1 MIVLD
6 CVLFAYSRENKQ
18 MERQNSLQSY
28 DIDNLTDISEVTSR
42 KFEEEKDRN
51 ALLKAHLDDIKKR
64 DKKLAKKVMKT
75 LTRIEFKFR
84 VF

>member
-1 MIVLD
+1 
-6 CVLFAYSRENKQ
+6 

-51 ALLKAHLDDIKKR
+51 ALLKAHLDDIKKK
-64 DKKLAKKVMKT
+64 DKKLAKKVLKT
-75 LTRIEFKFR
+75 LTK
-84 VF
+84 V

>member
-1 MIVLD
+1 MIVLVQ
-6 CVLFAYSRENKQ
+6 VLFICSRESRR

-28 DIDNLTDISEVTSR
+28 DIDNLTDISEATSR

-64 DKKLAKKVMKT
+64 DSKLAKKVIKA
-75 LTRIEFKFR
+75 IFKIKPSCLF
-84 VF
+84 

>member
-1 MIVLD
+1 
-6 CVLFAYSRENKQ
+6 

-28 DIDNLTDISEVTSR
+28 NIDNLTDISEATSR

-64 DKKLAKKVMKT
+64 DSKLAKKVIKA
-75 LTRIEFKFR
+75 IF
-84 VF
+84 